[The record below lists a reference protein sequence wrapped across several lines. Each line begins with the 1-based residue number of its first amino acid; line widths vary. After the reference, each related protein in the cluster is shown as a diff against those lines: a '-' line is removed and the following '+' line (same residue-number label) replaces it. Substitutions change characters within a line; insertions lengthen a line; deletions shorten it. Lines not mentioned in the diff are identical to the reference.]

1 MRHNRF
7 VFKICDFYND
17 ENYHYVEYKGDIYPF
32 YLNNKFICVPFIP
45 PFSVRE
51 TIERFFEYLAG
62 KNYDFDHIKSSELRY
77 SDLFDKK
84 NDYKFKVH
92 IYNYKTLNY
101 DIYGINDL

>member
-7 VFKICDFYND
+7 VFKICDFY
-17 ENYHYVEYKGDIYPF
+17 PF
-32 YLNNKFICVPFIP
+32 YLNNKFICV